1 MKVKV
6 STKFLEK
13 LKNNEENYEMVE
25 ELSRKKIIGSLSLG
39 LATFFVIST
48 AFFTTG
54 MKSEYNDMLE
64 KNAVVYEEQLNVNQ
78 KHIDEY
84 AKEIKSLNLTDLQI
98 IMKVMNDIWAEIDGY
113 GVAENLPVGY
123 CRLAFQEEGK
133 GVCTSFADEFTTR
146 MNTINKDYNA
156 RNIIVK
162 LNSNEIGNLKTCD
175 IEQTVLDVP
184 ENLDE
189 ETLTIP
195 SLADLTGNH
204 MVSIIDIPNTDITL
218 MVDTTNLLIGIF
230 KNGKI
235 YVLNNNSF
243 EFIEYSYILNGMC
256 SEYGIENYLFKLN
269 KNIDEELIEEVNKN
283 YGYEAQEKALEYIKN
298 FKKI

>member
-1 MKVKV
+1 M
-6 STKFLEK
+6 L
-13 LKNNEENYEMVE
+13 EEN
-25 ELSRKKIIGSLSLG
+25 
-39 LATFFVIST
+39 ATI
-48 AFFTTG
+48 
-54 MKSEYNDMLE
+54 
-64 KNAVVYEEQLNVNQ
+64 YEEQINENQ

-146 MNTINKDYNA
+146 MNTINKEYNA
-156 RNIIVK
+156 KNIIVK
-162 LNSNEIGNLKTCD
+162 LNSNEMGKLKTCD

-235 YVLNNNSF
+235 YVLNNDSY
-243 EFIEYSYILNGMC
+243 EFIEYSYLLNGMC
-256 SEYGIENYLFKLN
+256 SEYGSENYIFKLN
-269 KNIDEELIEEVNKN
+269 KNIDAELIEDVSDA